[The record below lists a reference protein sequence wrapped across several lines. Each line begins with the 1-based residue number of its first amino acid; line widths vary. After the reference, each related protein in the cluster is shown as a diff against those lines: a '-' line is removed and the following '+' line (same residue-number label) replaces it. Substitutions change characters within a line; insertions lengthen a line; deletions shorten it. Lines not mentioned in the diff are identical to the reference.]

1 MVEAYL
7 SLGSNLGDRRKLID
21 EAIVRLAHL
30 PGTRMTAHSSYYRTV
45 PVGPIAQE
53 WFLNIAIG
61 LETTLTLAALR
72 EACRAIEAALGRD
85 RTAEIA
91 WGPRPIDIDV
101 VYAAGEGPPHPEIMQ
116 GYILAPLA
124 EIAGDRKIAG
134 RTLTDLAREADL
146 SGVERLDW
154 VIRHD

>member
-21 EAIVRLAHL
+21 EAVVRLTRL
-30 PGTRMTAHSSYYRTV
+30 SGTRMTAHSSYYRTA

-72 EACRAIEAALGRD
+72 EACRAIEASLGRD
-85 RTAEIA
+85 RSAEIA
-91 WGPRPIDIDV
+91 WGPRSIDIDI
-101 VYAAGEGPPHPEIMQ
+101 VYAVGEEPRHPEMMQ
-116 GYILAPLA
+116 GYVLAPLA
-124 EIAGDRKIAG
+124 EIAGSARIAG
-134 RTLTDLAREADL
+134 RTVADLAREADL

-154 VIRHD
+154 MVRRN